1 MLLNSND
8 VAIKKVFE
16 EGNVGVF
23 SFGPL
28 PTGFGH
34 TLGNTLKRV
43 LMTSLKGAAITQVKI
58 DGAVH
63 QFTTVP
69 GVKEDV
75 VELGLNFKE
84 IRARI
89 HSDSPVVG
97 KIEMKGPGKVTAGDI
112 EVPSDVEIVNKKQNI
127 ATLAD
132 AKAKFNVEVV
142 FEPGVGYSPVEDRET
157 SKVGVVLLDALFSPI
172 VSASYEVEK
181 TRKGTIGDLD
191 KLLLS
196 FETDGTVSVDEA
208 LEQSATILRSF
219 FNRFA
224 DGEDEEVVEEEVEAE
239 GEVTPVAS
247 SDVKGV
253 TVDEL
258 PLPTRT
264 INALKKAGISELAQ
278 LAGKTQ
284 EDLADIKNVGDK
296 SIDEII
302 KLLEKEGLNK
312 K

>member
-1 MLLNSND
+1 MLLNSQD
-8 VAIKKVFE
+8 VKIKKVSE

-23 SFGPL
+23 SFDPL
-28 PTGFGH
+28 PKGFGH
-34 TLGNTLKRV
+34 TLGNTLRRV
-43 LMTSLKGAAITQVKI
+43 LMTSLEGAAITQVKI

-75 VELGLNFKE
+75 IELGLNFKNV
-84 IRARI
+84 RARMHTDTPI
-89 HSDSPVVG
+89 VG

-112 EVPSDVEIVNKKQNI
+112 NVPSDVEIVNPKQHI

-132 AKAKFNVEVV
+132 AKTKFNIDVV
-142 FEPGVGYSPVEDRET
+142 FEPGVGYSPIEERES
-157 SKVGVVLLDALFSPI
+157 SKVGVVLLDAQFSPI
-172 VSASYEVEK
+172 VSASYAVEK

-191 KLLLS
+191 KLILT
-196 FETDGTVSVDEA
+196 FETDGTIDCDAA
-208 LEQSATILRSF
+208 LEQGATLLRSF

-224 DGEDEEVVEEEVEAE
+224 AGEDEEVVEEEET
-239 GEVTPVAS
+239 EVDVTAAV
-247 SDVKGV
+247 DVKGV

-264 INALKKAGISELAQ
+264 INALKKSGITQLSQ
-278 LAGKTQ
+278 LAGKNK

-296 SIDEII
+296 SIDEIV
-302 KLLEKEGLNK
+302 KLLEKEGLSK
-312 K
+312 